1 MSSESAV
8 ALDQAAARQPT
19 TGFAAYDAAAEAG
32 GFGTDGLKIIDVNA
46 SAAAVPV
53 TETSPP
59 VVLCG
64 PAGTARPG
72 PASTGALEQ
81 TAAGGGSGISIDCV
95 DEPGRVAAMDVAD
108 GDIVINYDVEGLDQA
123 VTQDVIDGLNQDDE
137 LLSDAIRD
145 MFESHKM
152 DLPDPGFEWF
162 DFDGTLVQTSTGLAI
177 VLPGAQ
183 TWEQSEPPLW
193 GPWVA
198 GVIGFALYAFV
209 DAVCIVGFGGASAT
223 PLVIDLCGSLAGFA
237 GAFVGTVMLA
247 IFKGDDLSHFNPVW
261 NEALAAGIVAAA
273 GGYMTNRYLVSW
285 AKDKAPAVFSRMGKA
300 IVSAANSIRWW
311 VGDSVVSAATWLSAE
326 LTQTGILFH
335 DLIVAAARRL
345 GFIRNMRVM
354 PLGDSITEG
363 RGSSTGSSYRA
374 DLWAE
379 FDAAGNRLDFVGT
392 MTAGQLPDR
401 NHEGHSGWRIDQIAQ
416 VADCSVPMHRPNVIL
431 LHAGTND
438 MNQNYSVGS
447 APTRLGN
454 LIDQVLVDAPEAV
467 VVVATV
473 VPSTKPAV
481 QPRIVEYNRSIPGLV
496 KSRQAAGK
504 HVLLAD
510 MSSVTTADL
519 ADQLH
524 PNDEGYRK
532 MSTVFRDSIYDA
544 AGRGWLK
551 DPVAPDSGGTG
562 TCPAPETEPGGW
574 DNAGE
579 VIPGAG
585 LPVSSGW
592 VDFADIN
599 GDGRDDR
606 LRIADDGAVEAWGN
620 EPGDGGKPSWSRLG
634 RIAPGVGAPGA
645 QVYFTDINGD
655 GRADYLD
662 LDPAGPVRAWLNTP
676 GDGGKPSWKSWG
688 EIAPGVGASSHQ
700 INLTDINGDR
710 RADYLVVE
718 DSGAVRAWLNTPGD
732 GGKPSWSSWGEIA
745 KVPGVTPGQIRFTD
759 LSGDGRADF
768 LAIDGGG
775 AVRAW
780 LNTPGDGGKPSWKSW
795 GEIAKVPGVTP
806 GQIRFVNLDGDGR
819 SDYLAFKVDGAVDAW
834 LNTPGDGGKPSWSSL
849 GRVYSGELVG
859 DPDALQFAEINGDGF
874 PDYVIVNNNGSVQ
887 ARLTDGGISPA
898 GTPHWTGPQEIA
910 PGVGAPGSQVRFADI
925 DGDDRADYLVIDD
938 NGAVR
943 AWLNT
948 PGNGGKPSWKSWGE
962 IAPGVGAP
970 GPQVRF
976 ADIDGDD
983 RADYLVIDDNG
994 AVRAWLN
1001 TPGNG
1006 GKPSWAGLGTFA
1018 AGVDGATRAMVRFA
1032 DVSGDGRADYL
1043 MVSEAG
1049 QIRAWINNGGEGRG
1063 GWTNRGVFAVGVGSS
1078 RNSLRLADIN
1088 RDDRADYLVVSG
1100 DGSVRAWLNAGGDP
1114 A

>member
-1 MSSESAV
+1 
-8 ALDQAAARQPT
+8 
-19 TGFAAYDAAAEAG
+19 
-32 GFGTDGLKIIDVNA
+32 
-46 SAAAVPV
+46 
-53 TETSPP
+53 
-59 VVLCG
+59 
-64 PAGTARPG
+64 
-72 PASTGALEQ
+72 
-81 TAAGGGSGISIDCV
+81 
-95 DEPGRVAAMDVAD
+95 
-108 GDIVINYDVEGLDQA
+108 
-123 VTQDVIDGLNQDDE
+123 
-137 LLSDAIRD
+137 
-145 MFESHKM
+145 
-152 DLPDPGFEWF
+152 
-162 DFDGTLVQTSTGLAI
+162 
-177 VLPGAQ
+177 
-183 TWEQSEPPLW
+183 
-193 GPWVA
+193 
-198 GVIGFALYAFV
+198 
-209 DAVCIVGFGGASAT
+209 
-223 PLVIDLCGSLAGFA
+223 
-237 GAFVGTVMLA
+237 
-247 IFKGDDLSHFNPVW
+247 
-261 NEALAAGIVAAA
+261 
-273 GGYMTNRYLVSW
+273 
-285 AKDKAPAVFSRMGKA
+285 
-300 IVSAANSIRWW
+300 
-311 VGDSVVSAATWLSAE
+311 
-326 LTQTGILFH
+326 
-335 DLIVAAARRL
+335 
-345 GFIRNMRVM
+345 
-354 PLGDSITEG
+354 
-363 RGSSTGSSYRA
+363 
-374 DLWAE
+374 
-379 FDAAGNRLDFVGT
+379 
-392 MTAGQLPDR
+392 
-401 NHEGHSGWRIDQIAQ
+401 
-416 VADCSVPMHRPNVIL
+416 
-431 LHAGTND
+431 
-438 MNQNYSVGS
+438 MNQNYSVDS

-473 VPSTKPAV
+473 VPSTKPSV

-496 KSRQAAGK
+496 KSRQVAGK

-510 MSSVTTADL
+510 MRSVTTADL

-544 AGRGWLK
+544 AGKGWLK

-585 LPVSSGW
+585 LPVSGW

-606 LRIADDGAVEAWGN
+606 LTIADDGAVEAWEN

-645 QVYFTDINGD
+645 QVHFTDINGD
-655 GRADYLD
+655 RRADYLD
-662 LDPAGPVRAWLNTP
+662 VDPAGPVRAWLNTP

-732 GGKPSWSSWGEIA
+732 GGKPSW
-745 KVPGVTPGQIRFTD
+745 
-759 LSGDGRADF
+759 
-768 LAIDGGG
+768 
-775 AVRAW
+775 
-780 LNTPGDGGKPSWKSW
+780 KSW
-795 GEIAKVPGVTP
+795 GEIAKVPGVSP

-849 GRVYSGELVG
+849 GRVYSGELAG

-874 PDYVIVNNNGSVQ
+874 PDYVIVNSDGSVQ
-887 ARLTDGGISPA
+887 AGLTDGGISPA
-898 GTPHWTGPQEIA
+898 GTPHWTGRQEIA

-925 DGDDRADYLVIDD
+925 DGDDRADYLVVAD

-948 PGNGGKPSWKSWGE
+948 PGNGGKPSWRSWGE

-970 GPQVRF
+970 GSQLRF

-983 RADYLVIDDNG
+983 RADYLVVADNG

-1006 GKPSWAGLGTFA
+1006 GKPSWAGLGTYA

-1063 GWTNRGVFAVGVGSS
+1063 GWVNRGVFAIGVGSS
-1078 RNSLRLADIN
+1078 RDSLRLADIN
-1088 RDDRADYLVVSG
+1088 RDNRADYLVVSG
-1100 DGSVRAWLNAGGDP
+1100 NGSVRAWLNAGGDP